1 MRDINKEVLE
11 MICEHCKHRNAT
23 VTVTQV
29 QNGQKVEHHYCDV
42 CASQF
47 HPFHAEFKQEPVSI
61 QQLLSNWFGSPT
73 WQQKVDEKQQKQPQV
88 QACSQCGFTYKQFLK
103 EGKFGCPNC
112 YDTFEEHL
120 PKLFN
125 RIQAGAQHI
134 GKMPGARSNIF
145 VLKKQIEEIRKRMK
159 VAVEN
164 EQFEEA
170 AQLRDEAREIEKQL
184 QLEGGDVS

>member
-1 MRDINKEVLE
+1 ME
-11 MICEHCKHRNAT
+11 MICEHCKQRNAT

-73 WQQKVDEKQQKQPQV
+73 WQQKVGEKQQV
-88 QACSQCGFTYKQFLK
+88 QTQQQTCPRCGFTYKQFLK
-103 EGKFGCPNC
+103 EGKFGCSNC
-112 YDTFEEHL
+112 YDTFSEHL

-125 RIQAGAQHI
+125 RIQAGPQHI
-134 GKMPGARSNIF
+134 GKMPGSRNNIY
-145 VLKKQIEEIRKRMK
+145 VMKKQIEDIRKRMK
-159 VAVEN
+159 VAVAE

-170 AQLRDEAREIEKQL
+170 AKLRDEARELEQQL
-184 QLEGGDVS
+184 QLKGGDVS

>member
-1 MRDINKEVLE
+1 

-73 WQQKVDEKQQKQPQV
+73 WQQKVDEKQHTQPQT
-88 QACSQCGFTYKQFLK
+88 QTCSQCGFTYKQFLK

-112 YDTFEEHL
+112 YDTFEDHL

-184 QLEGGDVS
+184 ELEGGDVS

>member
-1 MRDINKEVLE
+1 
-11 MICEHCKHRNAT
+11 MICEHCKQRNAT

-73 WQQKVDEKQQKQPQV
+73 WQKVGEKQQAPPQ
-88 QACSQCGFTYKQFLK
+88 QQTCPQCGFTYKRFLK
-103 EGKFGCPNC
+103 EGKFGCTSC
-112 YDTFEEHL
+112 YDTFSEHL

-125 RIQAGAQHI
+125 RIQAKFHSI
-134 GKMPGARSNIF
+134 
-145 VLKKQIEEIRKRMK
+145 
-159 VAVEN
+159 
-164 EQFEEA
+164 
-170 AQLRDEAREIEKQL
+170 
-184 QLEGGDVS
+184 